1 MDELA
6 RRQALRILGAA
17 AALLPLDVQ
26 RGFRLIGR
34 GDPPDDAR
42 ARALLRTLTHRDS
55 AAVVGRVYLSGMPS
69 EACPE
74 RLVRLLCHAGCG
86 WRRALVSAPAE
97 QLRRWMR
104 EAVRKDFE
112 TGQIVTVDG
121 WQLSVTEARLCA
133 LVALC
138 AAPEERRS
146 PAPSV
151 RA

>member
-6 RRQALRILGAA
+6 RRDSLRILGAA
-17 AALLPLDVQ
+17 AALLPVGVG
-26 RGFRLIGR
+26 RGLRLIGR
-34 GDPPDDAR
+34 GDPPGDAR
-42 ARALLRTLTHRDS
+42 VRALLRTLTDRDS

-69 EACPE
+69 EASPE
-74 RLVRLLCHAGCG
+74 RLVRLLCHFGCG
-86 WRRALVSAPAE
+86 WRRGLVTAPAE

-104 EAVRKDFE
+104 EAVRNDFE

-121 WQLSVTEARLCA
+121 WQLSVTEARVCA

-138 AAPEERRS
+138 AAPEEGRS
-146 PAPSV
+146 TAPSV